1 MGQRQFEDNIAL
13 DRQIRLILST
23 FQNVTVNDNYYQFRC
38 NVCGDSKKSKSKKRA
53 YILKNKQPYMMYCH
67 NCFYNKPVFIW
78 MKEFFPAY
86 YKSYISEILTNKQK
100 VKPLPKIENPKVK
113 KRSPEKEYT
122 KFFIPIKKGITPLF
136 AKAIRTCIDRNI
148 PESIWEK
155 WYVSTGGMYHDR
167 LIIPFYDDK
176 NKIYNYQCRAL
187 YDNMSP
193 KYLTRVGNH
202 NCVYNYFNVNKM
214 KPVVCFE
221 GIIDSLFVE
230 NAVAICGANKK
241 VDLSSFQS
249 LYYCLDND
257 ETGKQRSIDLLIRS
271 EKVFL
276 WNKFIKENNFP
287 NVKDLNEL
295 CVKIN
300 KPNFSFKE
308 LEKYFTNSIY
318 DKVYLV

>member
-176 NKIYNYQCRAL
+176 NKIYNYQGRAL
-187 YDNMSP
+187 YNEMTP
-193 KYLTRVGNH
+193 KYLTRKGEH
-202 NCVYNYFNVNKM
+202 NCIYNYYKVDKN
-214 KPVVCFE
+214 KPVIVFE
-221 GIIDSLFVE
+221 GIIDSLCVT
-230 NAVAICGANKK
+230 NSIAICGANKD
-241 VDLSSFQS
+241 VDLSEFKEI
-249 LYYCLDND
+249 YYLLDND
-257 ETGKQRSIDLLIRS
+257 KTGKKVSIKLLQ
-271 EKVFL
+271 EENYVFL
-276 WNKFIKENNFP
+276 WAKFKKDVKID
-287 NVKDLNEL
+287 VKDLNEL
-295 CVKIN
+295 SVKMN
-300 KPNFSFKE
+300 KTFTFEELKQYFSKS
-308 LEKYFTNSIY
+308 LY
-318 DKVYLV
+318 DKVFLI